1 MAKWADY
8 LISQVSYDQ
17 NHIITKVKQH
27 RDIGNKMG
35 DGEIV
40 DRDVIAG
47 NLGHGVKYMT
57 VYGDLKKIRMG
68 KNVRYFRAYEGHY
81 IRTDGNKVMSD
92 NLGDIPNLNGTE
104 QEEKPALTETK
115 PKPNADAKP
124 LSALSSAFFSEQLEV
139 EAAPEVAEVAP
150 EVAEVAPEVA
160 EVAPEKTIMKTKSFV
175 KKKPSRKKSSAKKK
189 PSRKKS
195 SAKKKPSR
203 KKRRR

>member
-17 NHIITKVKQH
+17 NHIITKAKQH
-27 RDIGNKMG
+27 RDIGNEMG

-40 DRDVIAG
+40 DRDIIAG

-57 VYGDLKKIRMG
+57 VYGDLDKIRMG
-68 KNVRYFRAYEGHY
+68 KNIRYYRAYEDHY
-81 IRTDGNKVMSD
+81 IRTDDNKVTSD
-92 NLGDIPNLNGTE
+92 NLGDIPNLDGTE

-115 PKPNADAKP
+115 PKPNAEAKP
-124 LSALSSAFFSEQLEV
+124 LSTLSSAFFSEQLEA
-139 EAAPEVAEVAP
+139 EATPEPAEVTP
-150 EVAEVAPEVA
+150 K
-160 EVAPEKTIMKTKSFV
+160 KTIMKTKSFV

-203 KKRRR
+203 KKSSAKKKPSRKKRRR

>member
-17 NHIITKVKQH
+17 NHIITKAKQH
-27 RDIGNKMG
+27 RDIGNEMG

-57 VYGDLKKIRMG
+57 VYGDLDKIRMG
-68 KNVRYFRAYEGHY
+68 KNVRYFRAYEDHY
-81 IRTDGNKVMSD
+81 IRTDDNKVMSD

-115 PKPNADAKP
+115 PKPNAEAKP
-124 LSALSSAFFSEQLEV
+124 LSTLSSTFFLSSLKLKCLQNQL
-139 EAAPEVAEVAP
+139 
-150 EVAEVAPEVA
+150 
-160 EVAPEKTIMKTKSFV
+160 KCLQNQLKCLQ
-175 KKKPSRKKSSAKKK
+175 KKLL
-189 PSRKKS
+189 
-195 SAKKKPSR
+195 
-203 KKRRR
+203 